1 MLLLTMGAS
10 GQMLVVLETGATGGV
25 LGMSEV
31 EKHVADVLM
40 SCLRVASAVGKLA
53 PVSVDGDAAS
63 GVPRHA
69 EQRTGASA
77 TRLCFPRQVRGGTT
91 RAPSRTCLR
100 ERAY

>member
-1 MLLLTMGAS
+1 MGAS
-10 GQMLVVLETGATGGV
+10 GQMLVVLETGAMGGV
-25 LGMSEV
+25 RGGSEV

-40 SCLRVASAVGKLA
+40 SCLRVAGAVGKLA

-91 RAPSRTCLR
+91 RAPCRTCLR